1 MHEQPAVTP
10 SMIKQ
15 FLQQYADDARSLA
28 LMKERLSTMEAKSG
42 DAGTAKLT
50 GMPRGSGDVVDVI
63 GRTLTV
69 LDTLRAAVDSAELQ
83 LAERR
88 QRTEAVINV
97 LRDKR
102 VLRWPEKCN
111 LLSLKYVDGIGWPDV
126 TEILF
131 GDDAR
136 FWEAQETFTR
146 KTYAL
151 HRQALEELAQLVEPS
166 MLDDYV

>member
-1 MHEQPAVTP
+1 MQDQPAVTP

-50 GMPRGSGDVVDVI
+50 GMPRGSGDAVDTV
-63 GRTLTV
+63 GRALSI
-69 LDTLRAAVDSAELQ
+69 LDTMRAAVDSAELQ
-83 LAERR
+83 LADRRERA
-88 QRTEAVINV
+88 EAVINL

-102 VLRWPEKCN
+102 LPKWPEKVS
-111 LLSLKYVDGIGWPDV
+111 LLSLKYIDAMGWPDV

-136 FWEAQETFTR
+136 FWDAQETFAR
-146 KTYAL
+146 KTYAM
-151 HRQALEELAQLVEPS
+151 HRQALEELAEITPAD
-166 MLDDYV
+166 MLDDYD